1 MMDDRRVSRRFSGR
15 VGIISTD
22 EDGLN
27 FGFLTDLSREG
38 AYIETQ
44 KLLPRGT
51 RFEFVVSNGA
61 ASSPIVSQ
69 VVRTRDAFYEGGSSG
84 VGISFQGLEGSSK
97 KLRDDL
103 LLYLMNQY
111 YQAQWIRG

>member
-1 MMDDRRVSRRFSGR
+1 MMDDRRTSRRFEGKI
-15 VGIISTD
+15 GIISSD

-27 FGFLTDLSREG
+27 FGFITDLSREG

-44 KLLPRGT
+44 KLLPKGT
-51 RFEFVVSNGA
+51 SFQFVLSSG
-61 ASSPIVSQ
+61 SFKSPISSR
-69 VVRTRDAFYEGGSSG
+69 VVRTKDAFFEGGATGFG
-84 VGISFQGLEGSSK
+84 VSFDELDSTTR

-111 YQAQWIRG
+111 YQSKWQ